1 MNFSPI
7 LREIRSDS
15 SLNPYWLDVWQFV
28 EYLKTTERSS
38 FLTHGVVNDG
48 DTWQPIRK
56 EIEYVHRF
64 TTTYRKSILSKFYQL
79 EDWHNENPSPIT
91 MLSLTTYQEGS
102 YSRSVKGK
110 DVTIPE
116 SFELLKTS
124 WYYLSHAIRYY
135 LPDVP
140 WVWIME
146 PHKSG
151 YPHYHVVLFSDVD
164 RGTQAALKHLWSKKY
179 QAGSIDYGADF
190 TVSKPEQ
197 SIKSIRNYIMKY
209 VAKGFVSTGSKFGEE
224 DTWTAGQLVF
234 YALVRKYGW
243 RLFDASRDL
252 RKVMAC
258 KDKPDDR
265 IVWYATQLLIPEQD
279 PYTVWCR
286 EGAEEM
292 LESVLPI
299 RGSEN
304 P

>member
-15 SLNPYWLDVWQFV
+15 SLNPYWQDVWQFI
-28 EYLKTTERSS
+28 EYLRTTERSS
-38 FLTHGVVNDG
+38 FQTYGVVNDG
-48 DTWQPIRK
+48 ETWNPIQK

-64 TTTYRKSILSKFYQL
+64 TPTYRKSIVKKFYQL
-79 EDWHNENPSPIT
+79 EDWHNENPTPIT
-91 MLSLTTYQEGS
+91 LLSLTTYQEGS
-102 YSRSVKGK
+102 YSRSVKEK

-124 WYYLSHAIRYY
+124 WYYLSKAIRYY
-135 LPDVP
+135 LPNVP

-146 PHKSG
+146 PHKTG

-164 RGTQAALKHLWSKKY
+164 RGTQAALKHLWSTKY
-179 QAGSIDYGADF
+179 QAGSYQYGADF
-190 TVSKPEQ
+190 AVSKPEQ
-197 SIKSIRNYIMKY
+197 SIKSIRNYLMKY
-209 VAKGFVSTGSKFGEE
+209 VAKSFVSTGSKFGEE

-234 YALVRKYGW
+234 YALVRKNKW

-252 RKVMAC
+252 RNVMAC
-258 KDKPDDR
+258 KDVPDER
-265 IVWYATQLLIPEQD
+265 IVWYATQLLLPETE

-286 EGAEEM
+286 KGAEEM
-292 LESVLPI
+292 LESVMPF